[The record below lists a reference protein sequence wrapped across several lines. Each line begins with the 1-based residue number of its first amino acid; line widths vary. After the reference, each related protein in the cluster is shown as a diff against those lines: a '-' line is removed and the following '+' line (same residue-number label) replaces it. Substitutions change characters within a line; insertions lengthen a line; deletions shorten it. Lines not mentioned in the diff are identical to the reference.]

1 MRQYTSADKWPTI
14 KVTTTLLSRITESVT
29 LEIMRRQL
37 MPNITR
43 AKTVVI
49 GLPKTEDLEWER
61 RTLILFIG

>member
-29 LEIMRRQL
+29 LEIMPRQL
-37 MPNITR
+37 MTNMAR

-49 GLPKTEDLEWER
+49 GLTNLEWER
-61 RTLILFIG
+61 RTLVLFIG

>member
-29 LEIMRRQL
+29 LEIMPRQL
-37 MPNITR
+37 MPNMAR

-49 GLPKTEDLEWER
+49 GLTNLEWER
-61 RTLILFIG
+61 RTLVLFIG

>member
-29 LEIMRRQL
+29 LEIMPRQL
-37 MPNITR
+37 MTNMAR

-49 GLPKTEDLEWER
+49 GLTNLEWER
-61 RTLILFIG
+61 RTLVLFIR

>member
-49 GLPKTEDLEWER
+49 GLTKTEDLEWER